1 MSKIKVMAV
10 CGFGIGTSLILKMKI
25 DAVLK
30 KHGIDADVFT
40 ADTTSAPSE
49 TADIIFTSQEISEVI
64 ASKVDTPIVIINNFL
79 SEDELVGKAIPA
91 INKLLQS

>member
-1 MSKIKVMAV
+1 MSKIRIMAV

-25 DAVLK
+25 EGVLK
-30 KHGIDADVFT
+30 KHDIDADVFT
-40 ADTTSAPSE
+40 ADATSAPSE

-64 ASKVDTPIVIINNFL
+64 ASKVKAPMVIINNFL

-91 INKLLQS
+91 IKKLS

>member
-1 MSKIKVMAV
+1 MSKIRIMAV

-25 DAVLK
+25 EGVLK
-30 KHGIDADVFT
+30 KHDIDADVFT

-64 ASKVDTPIVIINNFL
+64 ASKVKAPMVIINNFL

-91 INKLLQS
+91 IKKLS